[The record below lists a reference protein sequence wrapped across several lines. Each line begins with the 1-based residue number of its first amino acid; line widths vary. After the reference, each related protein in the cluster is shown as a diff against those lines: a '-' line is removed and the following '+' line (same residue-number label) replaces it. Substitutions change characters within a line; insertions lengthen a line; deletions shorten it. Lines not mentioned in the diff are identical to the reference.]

1 MDEADSVRERNSL
14 QRLLARPGRGRD
26 PRHADLQLALR
37 GRAGAGTAGLSSQ
50 LAAWQLGTNSS
61 VASWAGSQASLDWG
75 GARSEASQVRSVA
88 DSLARARSDVSQAR
102 DSLARARCDTDWE
115 LDSLAGSMAASV
127 MSGVAS
133 RASTSGRSLACSEA
147 SLASTSVRSL
157 ASRSEASRVDS
168 LHSLW
173 PTVSGKRKLALS
185 DSEEEEEERWGA
197 KRPRSPTVTHSSP
210 RPGRLT
216 GLVCSLLAW
225 LARLLGLVL
234 ALLVVVLALAW
245 HRNTQC
251 GEQQSQQLPGP
262 GALAAQLESQL
273 FGQSEAVAVLSSAVG
288 AGRAGGVTTLL
299 LAGGV
304 GTGKTHTARLL
315 AQLLPTH
322 HSHHFHACS
331 LLTATTAARLPASLA
346 HQCGWSLL
354 VLDDCH
360 LEQAELA
367 GRLVELV
374 TALGEAGGRGRG
386 VVVVVTTPVLHPA
399 PALLAGLK
407 AVVVPYKPLT
417 RPSVARCLA
426 RLAGPALTPA
436 TSQAV
441 LDSLTWRAG
450 LAVTGCKQLASRLD
464 LVRGGEL

>member
-1 MDEADSVRERNSL
+1 MDETASVRQPNSL

-37 GRAGAGTAGLSSQ
+37 DRAGTSTARLSSQ
-50 LAAWQLGTNSS
+50 LAAWQLGSNSS
-61 VASWAGSQASLDWG
+61 VASRSGSQASLDWG
-75 GARSEASQVRSVA
+75 GARSEASQ
-88 DSLARARSDVSQAR
+88 ARSG
-102 DSLARARCDTDWE
+102 ARCDTDWE
-115 LDSLAGSMAASV
+115 VDSLAGSMAASV
-127 MSGVAS
+127 MSGVTS
-133 RASTSGRSLACSEA
+133 RASASGRSLACSEA
-147 SLASTSVRSL
+147 SVTSTSVRSL

-173 PTVSGKRKLALS
+173 PVVSGKRKLALS
-185 DSEEEEEERWGA
+185 DSEEEEEEEERWGA
-197 KRPRSPTVTHSSP
+197 KRPRSPAVTRSTP

-216 GLVCSLLAW
+216 SLVCSLLAW

-251 GEQQSQQLPGP
+251 GEQQSQQLPAP
-262 GALAAQLESQL
+262 GALAARLESEL
-273 FGQSEAVAVLSSAVG
+273 FGQSEAVRVVSWAVG
-288 AGRAGGVTTLL
+288 AGRAVGAGGVTTLV

-315 AQLLPTH
+315 ARLLPTQ
-322 HSHHFHACS
+322 HSQHFHACS

-346 HQCGWSLL
+346 QQCGWSLL

-386 VVVVVTTPVLHPA
+386 LVVVVTTPVLHPA
-399 PALLAGLK
+399 PALLTGLG

-426 RLAGPALTPA
+426 RLAGPTLTPA